1 MLDERP
7 SVAPTEPAP
16 HPQPQ
21 PVVVR
26 VDRGRTGRGLRPT
39 SVLAVAVLGLVAVV
53 GVAAWQGWMGLG
65 GLFGARTIDRSAP
78 VLVQK
83 LRDRAEYRGAS
94 GTYSEVVDLEHK
106 PASFVPSFL
115 AGNRVIYNGIGD
127 VDATV
132 SMKHLAKSAVT
143 LQGDTLV
150 VRLPHAELG
159 PARLDP
165 AHSHVMSRDRGLADR
180 LGSPFVDEP
189 TSERQVERVA
199 IQRIERAAAKSG
211 LAAKA
216 ERNTARM
223 ITGLAS
229 ALGVEHPVEVRFV

>member
-7 SVAPTEPAP
+7 STAPTEPTPAP
-16 HPQPQ
+16 AAQ

-26 VDRGRTGRGLRPT
+26 VDRGRAGRGLRPT
-39 SVLAVAVLGLVAVV
+39 SILALALLSLVAFV

-94 GTYSEVVDLEHK
+94 GTFSATVDIEHK
-106 PASFVPSFL
+106 PVSIVPTFL
-115 AGNRVIYNGIGD
+115 AGERVIYNGVGD

-132 SMKHLAKSAVT
+132 SLKHLTKSAVT
-143 LQGDTLV
+143 VQGDTLV
-150 VRLPHAELG
+150 IRLPHAELG

-165 AHSHVMSRDRGLADR
+165 VHSHVMNRDRGLANR
-180 LGSPFVDEP
+180 LGGVFVDSP
-189 TSERQVERVA
+189 TSERSVEQVAVD
-199 IQRIERAAAKSG
+199 RIERAAAKSD
-211 LAAKA
+211 LAAKS

-223 ITGLAS
+223 ITGLAQ
-229 ALGVEHPVEVRFV
+229 ALGVDHVQVRFV